1 MAKETPKKQA
11 PNRKKM
17 ARVERERLQ
26 NRIITIGAIVLIA
39 SVFLVII
46 GGVVTEN
53 LIKPNQAVAIVNGEE
68 ISTTD
73 YQKRVRYERVNLINN
88 FYQNYQMLEMFASS
102 ADLFNQIQSNLLQ
115 IVSQLDNSG
124 ALGQNVIDK
133 MINGILIREEAQRR
147 GITVSDEE
155 VEARVQSLFGYYQ
168 DGTPTP
174 TSTLVVPPTAT
185 LSTTQLALITLT
197 PTWTPFPTATDAPT
211 ATPDPD
217 LEPTAAPTE
226 GPEPAPTFTAT
237 PYTFE
242 AYEQQVNDYLTFLD
256 ADMQTA
262 LTLDDFRRIAKED
275 LYTQKLLEDVKQND
289 VDKEEERVWA
299 RHILVE
305 TEEEAQDVLD
315 RLASG
320 EDWATIAAEVS
331 LDTSN
336 KDRGGDLG
344 WFNRQT
350 MVDAFSEAAFSGEV
364 GETVGPVKTDF
375 GYHIIQVL
383 GHEDQPLSASE
394 ISQLATV
401 TLQTL
406 LEELRNDGE
415 VEVKDYLLDR
425 TPNEP
430 SISAQDVLAVQQA
443 QPVAIPST
451 EGTTP

>member
-1 MAKETPKKQA
+1 MAKETRKKQA

-26 NRIITIGAIVLIA
+26 NRLIVIIAIVMIS
-39 SVFLVII
+39 SVFLVVI
-46 GGVVTEN
+46 GGVLFEN
-53 LIKPNQAVAIVNGEE
+53 VIKPSQPVAIANGQE

-73 YQKRVRYERVNLINN
+73 YQNRVRYERVNLINN
-88 FYQNYQMLEMFASS
+88 YYQSYQMLEMFASS
-102 ADLFNQIQSNLLQ
+102 ADLFTQVQSGLLQ
-115 IVSQLDNSG
+115 IDTQLENSG
-124 ALGQNVIDK
+124 ALGQDVVDK
-133 MINGILIREEAQRR
+133 MIDSILIREEAQRR

-155 VEARVQSLFGYYQ
+155 IETRVQELFGYFPN
-168 DGTPTP
+168 GTPTP
-174 TSTLVVPPTAT
+174 TNTAVVPPTAT

-217 LEPTAAPTE
+217 LEPTPAPTE
-226 GPEPAPTFTAT
+226 GPEPTATYTAT

-242 AYEQQVNDYLTFLD
+242 AYQEQVNDYLTFLD
-256 ADMQTA
+256 EDMQTT
-262 LTLDDFRRIAKED
+262 LTLDDFRSIAEED
-275 LYTQKLLEDVKQND
+275 IYTQKLLADIKQND
-289 VDKEEERVWA
+289 VDKAEERVWA

-305 TEEEAQDVLD
+305 TEAEAQDVLD

-336 KDRGGDLG
+336 KDLGGDLG
-344 WFNRQT
+344 WFNRQI
-350 MVDAFSEAAFSGEV
+350 MVDAFSEASFAAEV
-364 GETVGPVKTDF
+364 GETVGPVQTDF

-383 GHEDQPLSASE
+383 GHEDQPLSESE
-394 ISQLATV
+394 ISRLATV

-425 TPNEP
+425 TPSEP
-430 SISAQDVLAVQQA
+430 SLPADLVQSVREA
-443 QPVAIPST
+443 QPAVIPTPES
-451 EGTTP
+451 TTP